1 MRRWLTLA
9 VVAFVAGAI
18 WTHRPATPKAAAAAL
33 PAVSGASLHLVS
45 SSTAV
50 AGSLVRA
57 SAPASVA
64 PADVPADAARILN
77 AIGGDD
83 ALIIQAPGSQP
94 VVSINPDAIL
104 PSASLYK
111 LGVMAAIYQGAAAK
125 SISLDEQI
133 TITQDEVDFYGDA
146 PATAAGTT
154 LTLREALRR
163 MIQVSD
169 NSAAGALIDL
179 VGYDAVNAA
188 FSANGMPH
196 SHLGNPPDSD
206 QRSEAETTAADQ
218 AAFFNRLLNGKVV
231 GPTASGEM
239 LTTLEGQQEND
250 RLPAMLPPGT
260 TVAHKTG
267 ELDGVRNDSG
277 IIFTPN
283 GPIIVTVL
291 VSNQPEVAGTL
302 NGEAQIGLLAFQ
314 ALPPR

>member
-1 MRRWLTLA
+1 MLA
-9 VVAFVAGAI
+9 AVALVAGVI
-18 WTHRPATPKAAAAAL
+18 WTHRPATPKVSAAAAPQSSAAPL
-33 PAVSGASLHLVS
+33 RLVS

-50 AGSLVRA
+50 ASSPSRA
-57 SAPASVA
+57 YAAPAPSVA
-64 PADVPADAARILN
+64 LADIPAAAARLLN
-77 AIGGDD
+77 VIGGDD

-94 VVSINPDAIL
+94 LVSINPDAVL

-111 LGVMAAIYQGAAAK
+111 LGVMAAIYQAAAART
-125 SISLDEQI
+125 ISLDQQL

-154 LTLREALRR
+154 LTVREALRR

-188 FSANGMPH
+188 FGANGMPH

-218 AAFFNRLLNGKVV
+218 AAFFNRLVNGKVV
-231 GPTASGEM
+231 SPTASGEM

-283 GPIIVTVL
+283 GPIIISVL

-302 NGEAQIGLLAFQ
+302 QGEAQIGLLAFQ
-314 ALPPR
+314 ALPSR